1 MTRFLLTL
9 ALATVCA
16 VPGAH
21 AQEKIKIGYW
31 SSGFSVGFGAVL
43 EAGKFVEQ
51 QGLVPEYVRFADVTG
66 PTKAILTQSIDAT
79 FGSSPVRS
87 QVRKPPKLSNVTASQ
102 RSPNASRYC
111 HHNASARAYDFTVFG
126 EARCTRRYSRYSSA
140 GSTIRWSAPNT
151 VHVRSPAGSVSRC
164 DRTEQASTGCGRH
177 APYHRNQDNESAKD
191 TRPLETFTHP
201 GYRRAGDHPR

>member
-16 VPGAH
+16 APGAH

-51 QGLVPEYVRFADVTG
+51 QGLVPEYVHFADVNG

-79 FGSSPVRS
+79 FGASTTAPLPSAFRARRSRSCSPPRSRKRPSSRRMARRSNRSPTSRARSSAFRRSAAPPTRSPPRFWKRISDSSP
-87 QVRKPPKLSNVTASQ
+87 P
-102 RSPNASRYC
+102 
-111 HHNASARAYDFTVFG
+111 
-126 EARCTRRYSRYSSA
+126 
-140 GSTIRWSAPNT
+140 TIRRWA
-151 VHVRSPAGSVSRC
+151 A
-164 DRTEQASTGCGRH
+164 
-177 APYHRNQDNESAKD
+177 
-191 TRPLETFTHP
+191 TRPSSCHSCSAATSTP
-201 GYRRAGDHPR
+201 RRCGQ